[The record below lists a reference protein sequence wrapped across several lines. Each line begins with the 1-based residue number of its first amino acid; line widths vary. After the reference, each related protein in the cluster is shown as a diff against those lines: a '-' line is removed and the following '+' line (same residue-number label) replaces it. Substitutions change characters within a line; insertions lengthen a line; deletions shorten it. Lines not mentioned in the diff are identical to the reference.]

1 MLSVKGSKALK
12 SSAAVI
18 VNPNIKFMFHV
29 TFLLFAFSEKCDIL
43 SDLYSQYEI

>member
-1 MLSVKGSKALK
+1 MLSVKGSKELK

-18 VNPNIKFMFHV
+18 VNPNIKLMFHV
-29 TFLLFAFSEKCDIL
+29 TFLLFVFSREMRY